1 MRARGV
7 QEVFVYGD
15 SMKGNCVGIIVPD
28 HEELKKIAM
37 ELGIHDNLKTIE
49 EHCSDESII

>member
-1 MRARGV
+1 M

-15 SMKGNCVGIIVPD
+15 PLKGNCVGIIVPD
-28 HEELKKIAM
+28 HEEIKKIAM

-49 EHCSDESII
+49 EHC